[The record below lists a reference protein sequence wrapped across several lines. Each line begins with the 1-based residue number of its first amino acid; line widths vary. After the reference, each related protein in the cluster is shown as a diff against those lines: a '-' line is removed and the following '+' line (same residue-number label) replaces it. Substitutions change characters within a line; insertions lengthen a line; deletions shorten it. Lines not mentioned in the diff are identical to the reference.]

1 MKPLLVMLLL
11 AASVQAQSLVDAA
24 RKEKERQSKLQS
36 TRVLVVDNSKSEAA
50 KPKTEDTKSDE
61 TKQAQETPKPQAPAD
76 PVKLWNEQ
84 LDQLR
89 AKIRTLQDQEL
100 ALLLQ
105 QNDLTNQV
113 YAVIQDPTTQERS
126 QSQLAQIQQQVAAVR
141 ADLNQAQKTL
151 DQMLLE
157 GPPKK

>member
-1 MKPLLVMLLL
+1 MLLL
-11 AASVQAQSLVDAA
+11 AASVRGQSLVDAA
-24 RKEKERQSKLQS
+24 RKEKERQSKVQA

-50 KPKTEDTKSDE
+50 KPKTEDTKSEE
-61 TKQAQETPKPQAPAD
+61 TKQAQETPKPQAQAPAD